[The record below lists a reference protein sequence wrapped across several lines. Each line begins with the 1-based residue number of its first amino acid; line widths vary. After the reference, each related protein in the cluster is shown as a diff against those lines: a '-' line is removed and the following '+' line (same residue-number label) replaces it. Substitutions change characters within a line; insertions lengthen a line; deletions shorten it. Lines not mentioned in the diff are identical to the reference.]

1 MTVPLG
7 ISLMPHGPVADLVEL
22 AQLAESL
29 GCCRCWVYDEGLAT
43 RDVYVT
49 MTAVVLAT
57 STIRVGTGITN
68 PYSRHP
74 GTTASA
80 IATIDELSGQRAF
93 VGIGAGGGMT
103 LDPLGIERRR
113 PIAAVESMVL
123 ALRDLYAGKV
133 VDVDAESFGFRGAR
147 LGYGRADMEV
157 ILAGRGPRMT
167 DLGGRL
173 ADGFVLSWVHRDLMD
188 DHVASLRL
196 AAQTHGRQFTIVWS
210 TMLVTTDAELWAAR
224 ESLTFRL
231 VDSPPAVKD
240 MIGMTEGD
248 TMAIRDALRQ
258 GGPAAAAHLVREE
271 WVPHFVLMGSPEAV
285 ADEMLSTMARCGI
298 DEFQLPSVSA
308 AAGAEA
314 AAASICRTAEIFGG
328 EVAGQDR

>member
-1 MTVPLG
+1 MTIPLG
-7 ISLMPHGPVADLVEL
+7 ISLMPHGPVVDLVGL
-22 AQLAESL
+22 ARLAESL

-93 VGIGAGGGMT
+93 VGLGAGGGMT
-103 LDPLGIERRR
+103 LGPMGIERRR
-113 PIAAVESMVL
+113 PVAAVESMVG
-123 ALRDLYAGKV
+123 ALRGLYAGEE
-133 VDVDAESFGFRGAR
+133 VDVDSESFGFRAAR
-147 LGYGRADMEV
+147 LEYGRADME
-157 ILAGRGPRMT
+157 IFLAGRGPRMT

-173 ADGFVLSWVHRDLMD
+173 ADGFVLSWVHRDLLD
-188 DHVASLRL
+188 DHVTALRL
-196 AAQTHGRQFTIVWS
+196 AAKTHGRRFTIVWS
-210 TMLVTTDAELWAAR
+210 TMLVTTDADLLMAR
-224 ESLTFRL
+224 EALSFRL
-231 VDSPPAVKD
+231 PDSPTAVKE
-240 MIGMTEGD
+240 MIGMTESD
-248 TMAIRDALRQ
+248 TMAIRDALRH
-258 GGPAAAAHLVREE
+258 GGPPAAAHLVREE

-298 DEFQLPSVSA
+298 DEFQLPSLSA
-308 AAGAEA
+308 AAGVEA
-314 AAASICRTAEIFGG
+314 SAAGIRRTAEIFGA
-328 EVAGQDR
+328 EVAS

>member
-1 MTVPLG
+1 MTIPLG
-7 ISLMPHGPVADLVEL
+7 ISLMPHGPVADLVDL
-22 AQLAESL
+22 ARIAENL

-43 RDVYVT
+43 RDVYVAL
-49 MTAVVLAT
+49 TAVALAT

-103 LDPLGIERRR
+103 LGPMGIERWR
-113 PIAAVESMVL
+113 PVAAVEAMVG
-123 ALRDLYAGKV
+123 ALRGLYAGGE
-133 VDVDAESFGFRGAR
+133 VDVESEGFGFRSAR
-147 LGYGRADMEV
+147 LDYGRADTE
-157 ILAGRGPRMT
+157 IFLAGRGPRMT

-173 ADGFVLSWVHRDLMD
+173 ADGFVLSWVHRDLLD
-188 DHVASLRL
+188 DHVAALRV
-196 AAQTHGRQFTIVWS
+196 AAKVHGRRFTIVWS
-210 TMLVTTDAELWAAR
+210 TMLVTTDADLWMAR
-224 ESLTFRL
+224 ESLSFRL
-231 VDSPPAVKD
+231 PDSPTAVKE

-258 GGPAAAAHLVREE
+258 GGPPAAAHLVREE

-285 ADEMLSTMARCGI
+285 ADEMRHTMARCGI
-298 DEFQLPSVSA
+298 DEFQLPSLPA
-308 AAGAEA
+308 AAGAQA
-314 AAASICRTAEIFGG
+314 AETAIRRTAEICGA
-328 EVAGQDR
+328 EVAR

>member
-1 MTVPLG
+1 MTIPLG
-7 ISLMPHGPVADLVEL
+7 ISLMPHGPVADLVGL
-22 AQLAESL
+22 ARIAENL

-43 RDVYVT
+43 RDVYVA
-49 MTAVVLAT
+49 MTAVALAT

-80 IATIDELSGQRAF
+80 IATVDELSGQRAF

-103 LDPLGIERRR
+103 LGPMGIERRR
-113 PIAAVESMVL
+113 PVAAVEAMVG
-123 ALRDLYAGKV
+123 ALRGLYSGEE
-133 VDVDAESFGFRGAR
+133 VDVESEGFGFRSAR
-147 LGYGRADMEV
+147 LDYGRADTE
-157 ILAGRGPRMT
+157 IFLAGRGPRMT

-173 ADGFVLSWVHRDLMD
+173 ADGFVLSWVHRDLLD
-188 DHVASLRL
+188 DYVAALRV
-196 AAQTHGRQFTIVWS
+196 AAKIHGRRFTIVWS
-210 TMLVTTDAELWAAR
+210 TMLVTTDADLWMAR
-224 ESLTFRL
+224 ESLSFRL
-231 VDSPPAVKD
+231 PDSPVAVKE

-258 GGPAAAAHLVREE
+258 GGPPAAAHLVREE

-298 DEFQLPSVSA
+298 DEFQLPSLSA
-308 AAGAEA
+308 AAGVEA
-314 AAASICRTAEIFGG
+314 AAASIRRTAEIFGA
-328 EVAGQDR
+328 EVTS

>member
-1 MTVPLG
+1 MTIPLG
-7 ISLMPHGPVADLVEL
+7 ISLMPHGPVADLVGL
-22 AQLAESL
+22 ARIAENL

-43 RDVYVT
+43 RDVYVAL
-49 MTAVVLAT
+49 TAVALAT

-103 LDPLGIERRR
+103 LGPMGIERRR
-113 PIAAVESMVL
+113 PVAAVEAMVG
-123 ALRDLYAGKV
+123 ALRGLYAGEE
-133 VDVDAESFGFRGAR
+133 VDVESEGFGFRSAR
-147 LGYGRADMEV
+147 LDYGRADTE
-157 ILAGRGPRMT
+157 IFLAGRGPRMT

-173 ADGFVLSWVHRDLMD
+173 ADGFVLSWVHRDLLD
-188 DHVASLRL
+188 DHVAALRV
-196 AAQTHGRQFTIVWS
+196 AAKIHGRRFTIVWS
-210 TMLVTTDAELWAAR
+210 TMLVTTDADLWMAR
-224 ESLTFRL
+224 ESLSFRL
-231 VDSPPAVKD
+231 PDSPVAVKE

-258 GGPAAAAHLVREE
+258 GGPPAAAHLVREE

-285 ADEMLSTMARCGI
+285 ADEMRHTMARCGI
-298 DEFQLPSVSA
+298 DEFQLPSLPA
-308 AAGAEA
+308 AAGAQA
-314 AAASICRTAEIFGG
+314 AETAIRRTAEICGA
-328 EVAGQDR
+328 EVAR